1 MHPMPQANAMNLKQ
15 LKSVL
20 LGTSALV
27 CLALSAPVMAD
38 DFVITSSDGSTNGVG
53 TQNGGAEG
61 DIEEVSAVP
70 PIASIVT
77 PVEGSDWTGFYAGL
91 QFDKVSG
98 NTEFDGIYSRFSA
111 DLEGSI
117 VSGFV
122 GYRWAFG
129 QYIVGAELDIA
140 LNGDGKMIYTEGGLG
155 PEMPYDINSALRFGG
170 EFGME
175 LGGGLAYVGL
185 GFTKLDVK
193 LNKEFDDQ
201 GYYVGIGYDY
211 FVTDSIMVGL
221 EVNYHDFSE
230 LDGASDSVTPIT
242 LGMNAAF
249 KF

>member
-1 MHPMPQANAMNLKQ
+1 MLRVYCLTLTAVLTGTVAQAGNL
-15 LKSVL
+15 
-20 LGTSALV
+20 
-27 CLALSAPVMAD
+27 
-38 DFVITSSDGSTNGVG
+38 
-53 TQNGGAEG
+53 
-61 DIEEVSAVP
+61 EEVSAVP

-77 PVEGSDWTGFYAGL
+77 PVGGSDWTGFYAGL
-91 QFDKVSG
+91 QFDAVSG
-98 NTEFDGIYSRFSA
+98 NTERDRISSFKA

-140 LNGDGKMIYTEGGLG
+140 LNGDGWMIYTEGGLG
-155 PEMPYDINSALRFGG
+155 PERPYDINSALRFGG
-170 EFGME
+170 EFGRE

-185 GFTKLDVK
+185 GFTKLDVE
-193 LNKEFDDQ
+193 LDREFDDQ

-211 FVTDSIMVGL
+211 FVTDSIMVGV
-221 EVNYHDFSE
+221 EINYHDFSE
-230 LDGASDSVTPIT
+230 LDGASDRVTPIT

>member
-1 MHPMPQANAMNLKQ
+1 MLRFYCVTSMVLLTATVAQAGNLK
-15 LKSVL
+15 
-20 LGTSALV
+20 
-27 CLALSAPVMAD
+27 
-38 DFVITSSDGSTNGVG
+38 
-53 TQNGGAEG
+53 
-61 DIEEVSAVP
+61 EVSADP
-70 PIASIVT
+70 PIAPIAT
-77 PVEGSDWTGFYAGL
+77 PVEVSDWTGFYAGL
-91 QFDKVSG
+91 QFDAVAGK
-98 NTEFDGIYSRFSA
+98 TERDAPAGFAA
-111 DLEGSI
+111 DIEGSI

-193 LNKEFDDQ
+193 LDREFDDQ

>member
-1 MHPMPQANAMNLKQ
+1 MLRFYCVTSMVLLTATVAQAGNLK
-15 LKSVL
+15 
-20 LGTSALV
+20 
-27 CLALSAPVMAD
+27 
-38 DFVITSSDGSTNGVG
+38 
-53 TQNGGAEG
+53 
-61 DIEEVSAVP
+61 EVSADP
-70 PIASIVT
+70 PIAPIAT
-77 PVEGSDWTGFYAGL
+77 PVEVSDWTGFYAGL
-91 QFDKVSG
+91 QFDAVSG
-98 NTEFDGIYSRFSA
+98 NTERDSISSFKA

-155 PEMPYDINSALRFGG
+155 TGQTYDINSALRFGA

-185 GFTKLDVK
+185 GFTKLDVE
-193 LNKEFDDQ
+193 LNNEFDDL

-211 FVTDSIMVGL
+211 FVSDSIMVGV
-221 EVNYHDFSE
+221 EINYHDFND
-230 LDGASDSVTPIT
+230 LDGASDRVTPIT
-242 LGMNAAF
+242 LGINVAH

>member
-1 MHPMPQANAMNLKQ
+1 MLRFYCVTSMVLLTATVAQAGNLK
-15 LKSVL
+15 
-20 LGTSALV
+20 
-27 CLALSAPVMAD
+27 
-38 DFVITSSDGSTNGVG
+38 
-53 TQNGGAEG
+53 
-61 DIEEVSAVP
+61 EVSADP
-70 PIASIVT
+70 PIAPIAT
-77 PVEGSDWTGFYAGL
+77 PVEVSDWTGFYAGL
-91 QFDKVSG
+91 QFDAVSG
-98 NTEFDGIYSRFSA
+98 NTERDSISIFKA

-155 PEMPYDINSALRFGG
+155 TGQPYDINSALRFGA

-185 GFTKLDVK
+185 GFTKLDVE
-193 LNKEFDDQ
+193 LNNEFDDL

-211 FVTDSIMVGL
+211 FVSDSIMVGV
-221 EVNYHDFSE
+221 EINYHDFND
-230 LDGASDSVTPIT
+230 LDGASDRVTPIT
-242 LGMNAAF
+242 LGINVAH